1 MKYTIIINRIIDIIQ
16 FVNTCSRMSC
26 SNEILLR
33 QGAETVN
40 AASLMGVLSIDLS
53 KPTELE
59 VPSFIGEEE
68 KEILLNYILPFMV
81 IS

>member
-16 FVNTCSRMSC
+16 FVNTCSHMSC

-53 KPTELE
+53 KPTELK
-59 VPSFIGEEE
+59 VPSSIGKEE
-68 KEILLNYILPFMV
+68 KEILLDYISPFTV